1 MIQVSGSDS
10 AANSPPAAA
19 GFVAAYET
27 QFHIVPADSQGLLK
41 EAHRLRYQVYC
52 VENAFENPVEHPG
65 GYERDAEDDRSAH
78 ILLVHRRSGAFA
90 GTARVI
96 LPAADGTGRPLP
108 VHRILA
114 SQDLDFSRCLPLHST
129 AEISRFAI
137 SKAFRRWSGVER
149 HAVVAPRDGRE
160 RASDERRMTP
170 YMTFGLIRGV
180 LEICKK
186 HRIAHLGAM
195 TEPALMRIM
204 GRFGVNFRPI
214 GDLVEHHG
222 LRRVCCAQLADAV
235 RRDTLL
241 GLYTGYSAALAV
253 AA

>member
-1 MIQVSGSDS
+1 MIRISGVDN
-10 AANSPPAAA
+10 AAPSHPAAA
-19 GFVAAYET
+19 SFVAAYET
-27 QFHIVPADSQGLLK
+27 QFDIVQADSQQLLR

-52 VENAFENPVEHPG
+52 VENAFENPVEHPS
-65 GYERDAEDDRSAH
+65 GYERDADDDRSAH
-78 ILLVHRRSGAFA
+78 MLLVHRRSGAFA

-96 LPAADGTGRPLP
+96 LPTAGSAGRLLP
-108 VHRILA
+108 IHRILA
-114 SQDLDFSRCLPLHST
+114 SQDLDFSRYLPLHGT

-137 SKAFRRWSGVER
+137 SKAFRRWHGAER
-149 HAVVAPRDGRE
+149 HATAAHHDGRE
-160 RASDERRMTP
+160 RMSDERRMTP

-180 LEICKK
+180 LEICQK

-204 GRFGVNFRPI
+204 SRFGVNFRPI

-222 LRRVCCAQLADAV
+222 LRRVCYARLADAV
-235 RRDTLL
+235 RRDSLL